1 MTSFS
6 IVPVRRVRDPRQ
18 LLYHYPSIPVV
29 RYAQMAAD
37 FYQDQM
43 LRLAEEL
50 AHRQGFVLV
59 PASCLG
65 WRKKQEIA
73 AERQVYI
80 GRRSFYML
88 RPDELTKSEKEK
100 IMDYLAELEADVS

>member
-1 MTSFS
+1 MIQS

-18 LLYHYPSIPVV
+18 LLFHYPSIPVV
-29 RYAQMAAD
+29 RYAQMAAN

-50 AHRQGFVLV
+50 AARQGFQLV
-59 PASCLG
+59 PRICLS

-73 AERQVYI
+73 AERQVQI
-80 GRRSFYML
+80 GKYSYYMV
-88 RPDELTKSEKEK
+88 RPDELSRSEKEK
-100 IMDYLAELEADVS
+100 LQAYIDELREEVG